1 MARAE
6 EGCASLCYG
15 VACAELDVGSC
26 EICGDAVNNRFEG
39 LGPASVLKSW
49 SASGHKD
56 GSDAGESCATHIH
69 KHLFLV
75 ERWEGG
81 SRRSHIETCV
91 THYESFR
98 LLLPSNERRLLCDGS
113 YTRRCKFDIDTG
125 H

>member
-1 MARAE
+1 MACAE
-6 EGCASLCYG
+6 EGSAGLCNG

-49 SASGHKD
+49 PVSRHKD
-56 GSDAGESCATHIH
+56 RFDAVRSCATHIH
-69 KHLFLV
+69 EHLFLV

-98 LLLPSNERRLLCDGS
+98 LLLPSNDHQLLCDDP
-113 YTRRCKFDIDTG
+113 YTRGCKLI
-125 H
+125 